1 MDPSAAPAPTLLAGR
16 YELRELIGQGAAGR
30 VYRAR
35 DEFLQQDVAVKI
47 SRNGAADS
55 ADARRQQRE
64 LKILQR
70 LVHPGLVALLDAGVD
85 VQEMANPRTYLV
97 MELVEGSN
105 LRQRLKNGLVPRD
118 HAMQWSVDLLQ
129 SLAYVHAEGVVH
141 RDIKPA
147 NILIPAGE
155 AGAGRSARLSDFG
168 LAIIL
173 GNTPLTMQGT
183 TTGTAAYLSP
193 EQATGELVETPS
205 DIYSLGLVLLECL
218 TGTVAFPGPPL
229 ESIVGRLVR
238 SPAVPEELGA
248 WVPVLRAMTARS
260 PEERPSAGE
269 AAAMLTPGLAVPA

>member
-1 MDPSAAPAPTLLAGR
+1 MDPSAAPAPSLLAGR
-16 YELRELIGQGAAGR
+16 YQLRELIGQGAAGR

-70 LVHPGLVALLDAGVD
+70 LAHPGLVVLLDAGVD

-105 LRQRLKNGLVPRD
+105 LRQRLKNGLVPRGD
-118 HAMQWSVDLLQ
+118 AMQWSVDLLQ

-147 NILIPAGE
+147 NILIPAGD
-155 AGAGRSARLSDFG
+155 AGTGRSARLSDFG
-168 LAIIL
+168 LAIVL

-218 TGTVAFPGPPL
+218 TGVVAFPGPPL

-238 SPAVPEELGA
+238 SPAVPEDLGA
-248 WVPVLRAMTARS
+248 WVPVLRAMTARL
-260 PEERPSAGE
+260 PQDRPSAAE
-269 AAAMLTPGLAVPA
+269 AAAMLAPGVAVPA